1 MDGDMLWHFFTL
13 TFLSNGVCDSIQD
26 HNITKYPIFGH
37 ISLLS
42 DDLNGNQ
49 CGGGILGSGRTDL
62 VAKVTALIHAVKLD
76 VAASPELL
84 DRYRHCVIA
93 FTSDKGVESGIATA
107 PTVDK
112 DTAQKEVPLQAT
124 KK

>member
-1 MDGDMLWHFFTL
+1 MPWHFFTL
-13 TFLSNGVCDSIQD
+13 TVLIQWGLRSHPGSQHHKISNIWIHQSI
-26 HNITKYPIFGH
+26 IR
-37 ISLLS
+37 
-42 DDLNGNQ
+42 DLNGSQ

-62 VAKVTALIHAVKLD
+62 VAKVTALIHAVTLD
-76 VAASPELL
+76 VAGSPELL

-112 DTAQKEVPLQAT
+112 DAAQEEVPLQAT